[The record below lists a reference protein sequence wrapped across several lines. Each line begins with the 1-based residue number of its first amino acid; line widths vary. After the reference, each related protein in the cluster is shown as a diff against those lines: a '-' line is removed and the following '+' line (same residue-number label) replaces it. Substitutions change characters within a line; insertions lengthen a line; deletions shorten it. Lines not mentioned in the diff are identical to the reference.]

1 MNPKDW
7 TREEWREFWKGALCI
22 PALIVFYLLMWI
34 IV

>member
-7 TREEWREFWKGALCI
+7 TREEWREFWNAAILI
-22 PALIVFYLLMWI
+22 PALIVFYLLMWL